1 MLNYETKL
9 CVKFKNLIKLLAT
22 LRPLCT
28 LKIFTKPFAQ
38 SQNKL
43 NWQKTIAITSIND
56 AV

>member
-9 CVKFKNLIKLLAT
+9 YVKFKNLIKLLAA
-22 LRPLCT
+22 LKPLCT

>member
-9 CVKFKNLIKLLAT
+9 YVKFKNLIKLLAA
-22 LRPLCT
+22 LKPLCT
-28 LKIFTKPFAQ
+28 LKIFTKTFAQ